1 MTYKQQLINLL
12 TDEIKHQREE
22 RRKLYSVCSNCVE
35 ACGTCKDHTI
45 YREKVTRLQ
54 GYIKKVNALPARVFI
69 SHVRFRHE
77 VVNSINLF
85 MPKLIDKLY
94 ES

>member
-22 RRKLYSVCSNCVE
+22 RRKLNLVCRNCVE
-35 ACGTCKDHTI
+35 LCYRCKDHI
-45 YREKVTRLQ
+45 SYREKVTRLQ
-54 GYIKKVNALPARVFI
+54 GYIKKVNALPARVFVPHI
-69 SHVRFRHE
+69 RFRHE

-94 ES
+94 EN